1 MINELIGRVFV
12 TRDLAHRAHW
22 STSSFSQHMAL
33 GEFYEKIIEDI
44 DGIVEAT
51 QGFSGLVTP
60 DILPGADAENLVDWL
75 KSEADWIETNRD
87 VICMGSNA
95 IANLVDCLVGH
106 YLTTVYKLNELK

>member
-51 QGFSGLVTP
+51 QGVSGLVTP

-95 IANLVDCLVGH
+95 IANLVDGLVGH